1 MAARYVLTHSGSQF
15 HFVLKAGN
23 NEVILRSERYTAR
36 HSALSGIGSV
46 RANSPYDDRYQR
58 TSAANGQ
65 PMFNLLSANGETIGT
80 SETYTSP
87 SAREIGIRSVM
98 TNGPDAPID
107 DQA

>member
-1 MAARYVLTHSGSQF
+1 VAARYVLSQSGSQY

-23 NEVILRSERYTAR
+23 NEVILQGERYSAR
-36 HSALSGIGSV
+36 HSALSGIASV

-58 TSAANGQ
+58 STAANGQ
-65 PMFNLLSANGETIGT
+65 PMFNLLSANGEIIGT

-98 TNGPDAPID
+98 GNGPDAPID
-107 DQA
+107 DQS